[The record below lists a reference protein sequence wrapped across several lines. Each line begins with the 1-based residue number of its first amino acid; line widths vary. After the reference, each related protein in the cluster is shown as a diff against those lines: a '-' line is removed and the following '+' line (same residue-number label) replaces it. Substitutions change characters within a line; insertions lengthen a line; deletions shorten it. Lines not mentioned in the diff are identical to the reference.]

1 MEQIGVTQ
9 LTTCFLGLTESQID
23 SNNPFIVPIR
33 KVGQSQL
40 SATMKGVTYAVS
52 LDQCFFVIFDSDFDG
67 QAVVQKTYW
76 GNETMSI
83 YNLIK
88 ETHGQGMPYPGS
100 NGFFIHP
107 NISEGLLVEY
117 QVLEGEACVS
127 VSRGCIL

>member
-1 MEQIGVTQ
+1 MQQIGVTK

-23 SNNPFIVPIR
+23 RNNPFIAPIR

-52 LDQCFFVIFDSDFDG
+52 LEQCFFIIFDSDFGG

-76 GNETMSI
+76 GEDTLSI

-88 ETHGQGMPYPGS
+88 KTHGQGMPYPGS
-100 NGFFIHP
+100 DGFFIHP
-107 NISEGLLVEY
+107 DIFEGLLVEY
-117 QVLEGEACVS
+117 QELEGEACVS